1 MNWYSGTFRKYLGWC
16 PHAAGAQ
23 DTRIDNQDGPNP
35 AVKKDLPESTPAAHT
50 TIPDGFTTL
59 SILILFATL
68 FVGGYIWWPAIV
80 LGITIAG
87 LMAFWARSEARG
99 RA

>member
-1 MNWYSGTFRKYLGWC
+1 MTRYSEIFRDYLGWC
-16 PHAAGAQ
+16 PNAARTQDNGVPKQEVTSPGAER
-23 DTRIDNQDGPNP
+23 DM
-35 AVKKDLPESTPAAHT
+35 PESTPAAQT
-50 TIPDGFTTL
+50 TMPDGFTTL